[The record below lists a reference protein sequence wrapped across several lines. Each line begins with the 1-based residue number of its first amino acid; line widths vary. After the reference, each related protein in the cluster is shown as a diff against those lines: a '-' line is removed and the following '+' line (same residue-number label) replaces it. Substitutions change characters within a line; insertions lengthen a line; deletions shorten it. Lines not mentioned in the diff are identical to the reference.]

1 MTDLLLR
8 AIAAEGAVLASA
20 VIATGVA
27 EEARRRHGT
36 LPTATAALGRALAAV
51 AMLGSGLKP
60 RQSVMLRILGDGPL
74 GPVIAESTA
83 EGAVRGYVTN
93 PIVHL
98 PPTASN
104 KLDVGAAVGRLGTFH
119 VTRDLG
125 LRDSYQGSVPLVS
138 GEVGEDLAAY
148 LVASEQVPSAVAVGV
163 LVAEGGEV
171 LAAGGWML
179 QVLPGAPATIPA
191 FLEERVRALQPVT
204 QMISSGATPEEML
217 SLALGDLPMSVLER
231 KPVRFACRC
240 GPEKVARVLNALGRL
255 ESQRLLQEKG
265 RVEVHCRFCGERYEF
280 GARQIAEVFAQTAQ
294 PRSEGGAATSIE

>member
-1 MTDLLLR
+1 MTDALLR
-8 AIAAEGAVLASA
+8 AIGAEGAILGCA
-20 VIATGVA
+20 VIVTGVV

-36 LPTATAALGRALAAV
+36 LPTATAALGRALSAV
-51 AMLGSGLKP
+51 AMLSSGLKP

-74 GPVIAESTA
+74 GPVVADGTA
-83 EGAVRGYVTN
+83 DGAVRGYVTN

-104 KLDVGAAVGRLGTFH
+104 KLDVGAAVGRSGTIH

-125 LRDSYQGSVPLVS
+125 LRDTYRGSVPLVS

-163 LVAEGGEV
+163 MVAPSGEV
-171 LAAGGWML
+171 PAAGGWML

-204 QMISSGATPEEML
+204 QMISSGATP
-217 SLALGDLPMSVLER
+217 
-231 KPVRFACRC
+231 
-240 GPEKVARVLNALGRL
+240 
-255 ESQRLLQEKG
+255 
-265 RVEVHCRFCGERYEF
+265 
-280 GARQIAEVFAQTAQ
+280 
-294 PRSEGGAATSIE
+294 RSREGGAGPDRARPLGERSAAARAGNGGSALSVLRGALRAWRGSDRGGVCLARAARGRGRGGYLTRLARRDLRQAVHT